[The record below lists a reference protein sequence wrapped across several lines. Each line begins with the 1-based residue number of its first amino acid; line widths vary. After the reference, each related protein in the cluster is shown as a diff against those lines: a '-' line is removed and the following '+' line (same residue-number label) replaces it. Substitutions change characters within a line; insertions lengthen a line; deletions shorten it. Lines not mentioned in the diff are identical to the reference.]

1 MNGDL
6 DLSICAIIHDVH
18 RLCCRLALC
27 LCFAAGVCT
36 IGKLSQRAATT
47 GSDGHGCAN
56 SDESWLHI
64 DIIHKHGRRG
74 QAVKRG
80 AFSCD
85 SVCCVTRRK
94 KLYVIANP

>member
-1 MNGDL
+1 MVTSTCPL
-6 DLSICAIIHDVH
+6 VRSFTTYTACAAK
-18 RLCCRLALC
+18 LALC
-27 LCFAAGVCT
+27 LSFGAGMCT

-74 QAVKRG
+74 RAVKRG

-94 KLYVIANP
+94 KLYVM